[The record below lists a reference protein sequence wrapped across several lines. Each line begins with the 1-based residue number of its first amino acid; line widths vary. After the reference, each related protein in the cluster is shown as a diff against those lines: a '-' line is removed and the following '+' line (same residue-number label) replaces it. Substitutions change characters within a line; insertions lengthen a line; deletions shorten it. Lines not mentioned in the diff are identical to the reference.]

1 MRGSPLLRA
10 AVALAVLLLLLV
22 PLRSFTT
29 ARAQK
34 PVDIEAAPASKT
46 PAHLEIVS
54 TKSPFEFSVKHL
66 GKILWQGSSAMEST
80 SKDLTL
86 PIPREGVDLALEI
99 AWPGGGT
106 AAAKLI
112 LTHDD
117 NDPVERTVW
126 GDGRASDVLTFP

>member
-10 AVALAVLLLLLV
+10 VVALAALLLLLA
-22 PLRSFTT
+22 PLHSFTT

-34 PVDIEAAPASKT
+34 PAAVTAAPAPET

-54 TKSPFEFSVKHL
+54 TKSPFEFSVAHL
-66 GKILWQGSSAMEST
+66 GKVIWHGSSAAEST
-80 SKDLTL
+80 ATDLRL
-86 PIPREGVDLALEI
+86 PIPKEGIDLALKI
-99 AWPGGGT
+99 SWRGGGA

-117 NDPVERTVW
+117 GDPAERTLW
-126 GDGRASDVLTFP
+126 GDGGAEDVLTFP